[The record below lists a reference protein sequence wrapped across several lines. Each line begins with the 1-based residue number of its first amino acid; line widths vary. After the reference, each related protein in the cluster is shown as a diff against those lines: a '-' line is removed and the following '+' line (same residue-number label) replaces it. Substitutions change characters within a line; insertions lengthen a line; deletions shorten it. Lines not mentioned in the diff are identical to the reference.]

1 MNLKMKKEYLLV
13 VPLVLVLVIWAVL
26 LYNYFGIKKAPKLP
40 TVKPPTEQQPTLN
53 PTEAAREQKIE
64 EVKREGGTVPF
75 DYEVIATSGDS
86 VQLTGLKGN
95 LKLTN
100 LPTTK
105 VYFKKGD
112 DLQEASFADLKV
124 GQKLVLELSPP
135 PNRTITIYIVSQ

>member
-13 VPLVLVLVIWAVL
+13 IPLILVLVIWGVL
-26 LYNYFGIKKAPKLP
+26 LYNYFGIKKVSKLP
-40 TVKPPTEQQPTLN
+40 TVKPPTEEQPTLN
-53 PTEAAREQKIE
+53 PTEAAREEKIE

-75 DYEVIATSGDS
+75 DYEVISANGDR
-86 VQLTGLKGN
+86 VELTGLKG
-95 LKLTN
+95 KLTLTN
-100 LPTTK
+100 RPTTK